1 MGRVYRETTPA
12 MLARVATLDER
23 IALAREV
30 AANLLREAEDSG
42 VRTGI
47 GLLPCGGAEGI

>member
-1 MGRVYRETTPA
+1 